1 MSRISFAH
9 RDPAVEGRVTCERCE
24 APYDPA
30 LTRQR
35 CPVCD
40 QPAPGPVRPG
50 RVWDDPDDRMLAIV
64 AAATI
69 ANVLL
74 LSVLTVAVL
83 R

>member
-1 MSRISFAH
+1 MT
-9 RDPAVEGRVTCERCE
+9 AVRVVCARCS

-30 LTRQR
+30 LTRYR

-40 QPAPGPVRPG
+40 SPSPSRGPAPRA
-50 RVWDDPDDRMLAIV
+50 WDNPDDRLLAIV

-74 LSVLTVAVL
+74 LAVL
-83 R
+83 AVVVLS